1 MNSSKLLALVV
12 CGAGPAS
19 QATKL
24 VASAQKRGWTV
35 QIRIT
40 NPAHEL
46 VTKEFLDATHAQT
59 ERGEPD
65 AIIIAPATF
74 NTINKLSGGISDER
88 HLDFLHPRIMRVPT
102 VILPFVNKG
111 YADREVY
118 KTSLER
124 LRNEGVSIME
134 LKPHDVGKGD
144 AEVDHFPWDA
154 GLDEIDNLMSGRGHN

>member
-19 QATKL
+19 QANKL

-35 QIRIT
+35 QVRIT
-40 NPAHEL
+40 NPAREL
-46 VTKEFLDATHAQT
+46 ATKEFVDAHAQT

-65 AIIIAPATF
+65 AIIIAPASF

-88 HLDFLHPRIMRVPT
+88 HLDFLHPRIKRVPT

-118 KTSLER
+118 KMSIER
-124 LRNEGVSIME
+124 LRNEGVSIVE
-134 LKPHDVGKGD
+134 VEPHDVGKGD

-154 GLDEIDNLMSGRGHN
+154 GLDEIDSLMGRRGNS